1 MGLDDKTAF
10 KSSRTRHK
18 NKLQKVAETGF
29 VDLVVRSSK
38 KLRPYLS
45 KSYALDFHGFSKQL
59 NPLNVFESDDDAASS
74 AASSESS
81 AAPSESSAAR
91 SESSAARS
99 DSEDEDVN
107 ASSSDSEDEDV
118 DAAASSG
125 SDNEDDIAA
134 LMAART
140 FSRDGP
146 PAQQGRGRRR
156 AIFSE
161 DSLESAAQ
169 SELDAFLTRI
179 RSVDLS
185 GKVKQL
191 YNRPIDDLF
200 KDPYVRNT
208 FSLVTFVTLS
218 VLAVSASSAFI
229 ERLFSRCGLLL
240 GKNRH
245 NLKML
250 KLIQMLF
257 MQYAEVVSETHK
269 SIV

>member
-74 AASSESS
+74 AAS
-81 AAPSESSAAR
+81 SESSAAR

>member
-18 NKLQKVAETGF
+18 NKLQKVAETEF

-74 AASSESS
+74 AAS
-81 AAPSESSAAR
+81 SESSAAR

>member
-74 AASSESS
+74 AAS
-81 AAPSESSAAR
+81 SESSAAR

-208 FSLVTFVTLS
+208 FSLVTFVTHS

>member
-1 MGLDDKTAF
+1 VGLDDKTAF

-74 AASSESS
+74 AAS
-81 AAPSESSAAR
+81 SESSAAR

>member
-1 MGLDDKTAF
+1 VGLDDKTAF

-18 NKLQKVAETGF
+18 NKLQKVAETEF

-74 AASSESS
+74 AAS
-81 AAPSESSAAR
+81 SESSAAR